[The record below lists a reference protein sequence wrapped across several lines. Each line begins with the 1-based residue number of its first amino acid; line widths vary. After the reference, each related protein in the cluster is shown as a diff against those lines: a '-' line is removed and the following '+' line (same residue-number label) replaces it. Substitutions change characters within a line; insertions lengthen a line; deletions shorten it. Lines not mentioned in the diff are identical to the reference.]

1 LAITKNLTGSLRAD
15 IHSISIGGINMVTK
29 VQRWGNSQGL
39 RLSKQV
45 LEDARISIGDD
56 VDVTA
61 RDGIIV
67 IAPVS
72 RVRGKRSLQ
81 ELVSRIPKDY
91 EVEEIDWGKPVGREV
106 W

>member
-1 LAITKNLTGSLRAD
+1 
-15 IHSISIGGINMVTK
+15 MVTK
-29 VQRWGNSQGL
+29 VQKWGNSQGL
-39 RLSKQV
+39 RITRQV
-45 LEDARISIGDD
+45 LEDAGIEVGDE

-61 RDGIIV
+61 KDGVIL
-67 IAPVS
+67 IAPVR

-91 EVEEIDWGKPVGREV
+91 EVSEVEWGKPAGKEV